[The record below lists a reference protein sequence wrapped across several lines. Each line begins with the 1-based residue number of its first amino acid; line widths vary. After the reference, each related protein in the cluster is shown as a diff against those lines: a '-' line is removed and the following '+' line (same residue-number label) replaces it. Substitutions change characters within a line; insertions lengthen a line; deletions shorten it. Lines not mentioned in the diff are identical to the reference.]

1 MFTIFSRKKTI
12 TLECFTS
19 NELVYTLTPIVK
31 STQNFPDWFKKVEDS
46 KIDKDEKGFLVH
58 KPTIKRCYGFLELY
72 KKSITMESWADF
84 KYEVTPNDGYKYLLT
99 LQNVNPV
106 EHHQWQRGE
115 GFKNYYHT
123 KLTSPWHFREKT
135 GVYFMMSP
143 HVWNLEDYYFTIPSA
158 IINFNLQHAT
168 NINIFIP
175 KPKKE
180 AYEFLIPNGHPIVHF
195 TPLIHDVKVK
205 IKNYLVD
212 DSELG
217 KLAKHPRLSYVRGF
231 NSLLDLQ
238 KRNEKRNIKKC
249 PFNFGDKL

>member
-72 KKSITMESWADF
+72 KKSITMESWADI
-84 KYEVTPNDGYKYLLT
+84 KYEVTPKDGYKYLFT
-99 LQNVNPV
+99 HGKAE
-106 EHHQWQRGE
+106 EHPQCQRGE

-135 GVYFMMSP
+135 GVYFMLSP
-143 HVWNLEDYYFTIPSA
+143 HVWNLENYYFTIPSG
-158 IINFNLQHAT
+158 ILNFDLQHGT
-168 NINIFIP
+168 NVNIFLP

-180 AYEFLIPNGHPIVHF
+180 TYEFLIPNGHPLVHF
-195 TPLIHDVKVK
+195 TPLDHNIKVK

-212 DSELG
+212 ESELKKING
-217 KLAKHPRLSYVRGF
+217 NLRISYIRGF
-231 NSLLDLQ
+231 NYLLDLK

-249 PFNFGDKL
+249 PFNFGDKI